1 MSLLRRRMMM
11 AKYKPQGWY
20 SDGDINLTEYG
31 TYRLTSLSDDKD
43 KVATAIIATFTNGDR
58 TNLPGNWN
66 LYYQKNTNF
75 IITFSEKYF
84 AMFVDNEVVFEANT
98 EKGIAVLSFRRGA
111 GTVNYHAT
119 INFYVEKIS

>member
-1 MSLLRRRMMM
+1 MLLRRRMMM
-11 AKYKPQGWY
+11 PKYKPQGWY

-43 KVATAIIATFTNGDR
+43 KVATAIIATCTNGDR

-66 LYYQKNTNF
+66 LYYPKNTNF

-98 EKGIAVLSFRRGA
+98 EIGIAVLSFRRGA